1 MRRSQVK
8 VIIVNE
14 STKNSIIADSYTFGG
29 LLVSFFVNYNYL
41 GNSTIITL
49 LISFMM
55 FVFTFNRGSLKIK
68 KMTPDEA
75 LVYLKEYEESNAKQ
89 PKEVAEND
97 G

>member
-41 GNSTIITL
+41 GNSTIIIL

-55 FVFTFNRGSLKIK
+55 FIFTLNRGLSKVK
-68 KMTPDEA
+68 NMTPGEA
-75 LVYLKEYEESNAKQ
+75 LIYLRENEESNAKQ